1 MIRAALLFPITVL
14 ALFAQGAPERV
25 REPRRQTTP
34 LAEQFAYRETTR
46 INGGAAVITAV
57 ASDGHHMARTSP
69 REGEVVDLD
78 KQTATSIDYVR
89 KEYSVITLA
98 DLKKSTGAPQFKTS
112 VTKTGKTKEISC
124 FNVYQIIFKIE
135 GGGKSLTADTW
146 MLGGLSGYEN
156 ILLFHRLGLPPG
168 QGALM
173 SELMK
178 QTAKEMGIPMQQT
191 ITITGA
197 GKPPEMVRDI
207 SLFSGAPNA
216 PSKFAVPAVDGEAD
230 EPQAKRRT

>member
-1 MIRAALLFPITVL
+1 MIRAALLFPITAMV
-14 ALFAQGAPERV
+14 LFAQGAPERV

-34 LAEQFAYRETTR
+34 LAEQFGYRETTR
-46 INGGAAVITAV
+46 INGAAPVIAAV

-78 KQTATSIDYVR
+78 KQTVTSIDYVR
-89 KEYSVITLA
+89 KEYSVITFA
-98 DLKKSTGAPQFKTS
+98 DLKKSTGALQFKTS

-124 FNVYQIIFKIE
+124 FNVYQIVFKIE

-146 MLGGLSGYEN
+146 LVGGISGYQN
-156 ILLFHRLGLPPG
+156 ILLFHQLGLPPG

-178 QTAKEMGIPMQQT
+178 QTAKVTGIPMQQT

-197 GKPPEMVRDI
+197 GKRTEIVRDL
-207 SLFSGAPNA
+207 SLFSGASNA
-216 PSKFAVPAVDGEAD
+216 PSKFAVPAGFKKVR
-230 EPQAKRRT
+230 PRPIS